1 MSETVFNFF
10 NGLGNGW
17 EFSSITE
24 MVLAFSAFFFIVTL
38 ATIGFII
45 IYKDNKKMW

>member
-1 MSETVFNFF
+1 MLETIFNFF

-24 MVLAFSAFFFIVTL
+24 MVLAFSVFFFTVTL